1 MKVQIL
7 VFLINIILI
16 NASFLLAFLV
26 RYGVSVPAENF
37 QPYRQN
43 FIVITF
49 IYLLAF
55 FYNRLFKKRFRS
67 HWKLLR
73 CIFLSICEGTF
84 LCISFFYVFRTQF
97 GGFPSS
103 VFVLLLPVSII
114 VFYAGNTIVL
124 RTFGRIKRKVVIIGQ
139 GEPLEILEKSKRVEK
154 QHIDN
159 LSDLLHYDDIDE
171 VVILENINDDKQLN
185 LLTYLLLKLKVN
197 VVFGP
202 AIYAKLLS
210 ANMMDENDLQFLAT
224 FIGRKSDSEE
234 ALMRALDLFGSLAML
249 IISSPL
255 MAIVAIVIKL
265 TSRGPVFYRQLRVTK
280 DGEEFTLCKFR
291 TMVDGAEK
299 STGPV
304 WASEND
310 LRVTKI
316 GRFLRDSRIDE
327 IPQLLNV
334 IKGDMSLVGPRPERP
349 HFIKM
354 HKHLRE
360 TRLAVKPGLTGFAQ
374 IRSYYDLHPK
384 HKIKYDY
391 LYIQRRSF
399 LLNLYILMMT
409 IPVMVS
415 RKGQ

>member
-7 VFLINIILI
+7 VFLINVLLI
-16 NASFLLAFLV
+16 NVSFVLAFV
-26 RYGVSVPAENF
+26 IRYGLNIPVENF
-37 QPYRQN
+37 HPYKEN
-43 FIVITF
+43 FIVITA

-55 FYNRLFKKRFRS
+55 SYNRFFRKRFRS

-73 CIFLSICEGTF
+73 SIFLSICEGTF

-103 VFVLLLPVSII
+103 VFVLFLPVAVLIS
-114 VFYAGNTIVL
+114 YAANTVVL
-124 RTFGRIKRKVVIIGQ
+124 RLFGRIKRKIVIIGH
-139 GEPLEILEKSKRVEK
+139 GEPLEILDKSKRIEK
-154 QHIDN
+154 QHVDN
-159 LSDLLHYDDIDE
+159 INELLHYDDIDE

-202 AIYAKLLS
+202 AIYAQLLS
-210 ANMMDENDLQFLAT
+210 ANMMDENDLKFLAT

-234 ALMRALDLFGSLAML
+234 ALMRALDLFASMAML
-249 IISSPL
+249 LVFSPL
-255 MAIVAIVIKL
+255 MLTVAAAIKL
-265 TSRGPVFYRQLRVTK
+265 TSRGPVFYKQLRVSK
-280 DGEEFTLCKFR
+280 DGRDFTLIKFR
-291 TMVDGAEK
+291 TMVDNAEK
-299 STGPV
+299 ATGPV
-304 WASEND
+304 WASQGD
-310 LRVTKI
+310 GRVTKV

-349 HFIKM
+349 HFVKI

-374 IRSYYDLHPK
+374 IRSYYDLHPR
-384 HKIKYDY
+384 HKIRYDY

-409 IPVMVS
+409 IPVMLS